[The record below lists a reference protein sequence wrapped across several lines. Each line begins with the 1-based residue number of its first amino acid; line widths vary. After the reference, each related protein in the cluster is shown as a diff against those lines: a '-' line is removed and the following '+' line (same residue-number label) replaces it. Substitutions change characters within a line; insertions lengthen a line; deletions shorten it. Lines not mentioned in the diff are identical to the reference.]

1 MIRDQPARHLLA
13 LQGDQL
19 EEGDII
25 RVDSQLV
32 SVNMSVVD
40 MSTNRGLTGLTQ
52 SDFKLFEN
60 GEEQR
65 IVQFESSTAPFDL
78 ILLIDVSGSTKE
90 KIKLMRDAALRFVNA
105 ARPADRIGIITFAG
119 APTVVSTLT
128 ADRALLRERINTID
142 TARGDTKLYD
152 STMFAMN
159 KFVKVIRINLVEQRS
174 S

>member
-1 MIRDQPARHLLA
+1 MEPAS
-13 LQGDQL
+13 LQEPELIGANSRRPAGTPSTPTQGEELD
-19 EEGDII
+19 EGDVI

-40 MSTNRGLTGLTQ
+40 MSTNRGLVGLQQ

-78 ILLIDVSGSTKE
+78 VLLIDVSGSTKE
-90 KIKLMRDAALRFVNA
+90 
-105 ARPADRIGIITFAG
+105 
-119 APTVVSTLT
+119 
-128 ADRALLRERINTID
+128 
-142 TARGDTKLYD
+142 
-152 STMFAMN
+152 
-159 KFVKVIRINLVEQRS
+159 RS